1 MGCKL
6 TMTEG
11 LVSVIMSIYNSE
23 KFVAQAIESVQAQTY
38 QNWELI
44 ITDDC
49 STDNGPTIV
58 ESYILRDNR
67 IRLLSMNENGGP
79 GVSRN
84 NSIKKANG
92 QYIAFLDSDDIWLP
106 DKLERQIKIL
116 KETGCGLTY
125 SSYRVC
131 DEEGNMSGAV
141 ICKSRVRYWRMVCDN
156 AIGFL
161 TMMYDRNVTGDALL
175 PEIRKRQ
182 DWGLNIELLKRCR
195 VAYGIKEPL
204 AVYRVRKGS
213 VSRDKFSLVKYN
225 VAIYN
230 KVVGFSKVGSVLFFA
245 FIFMPFYSG
254 KKVLNVLD
262 NIRFRL
268 FPCKF

>member
-1 MGCKL
+1 
-6 TMTEG
+6 MTNG
-11 LVSVIMSIYNSE
+11 LVSIICSIYNSE

-38 QNWELI
+38 HNWELV

-49 STDNGPTIV
+49 STDNGPDIV
-58 ESYILRDNR
+58 TFYAAKDPR
-67 IRLLSMNENGGP
+67 IRLLRLERNGGP

-84 NSIKKANG
+84 NSISSANG

-106 DKLERQIKIL
+106 DKLERQIKIM
-116 KETGCGLTY
+116 KETGCGMTY

-131 DEEGNMSGAV
+131 DEEGNMTGAV

-161 TMMYDRNVTGDALL
+161 TMMYDRKVTGDALL

-195 VAYGIKEPL
+195 VAYGIREPL
-204 AVYRVRKGS
+204 AIYRIRKGS

-225 VAIYN
+225 VAIYRQ
-230 KVVGFSKVGSVLFFA
+230 VVGFSKVGSVLFFT
-245 FIFMPFYSG
+245 FVFMPFYSG
-254 KKVLNVLD
+254 KKVLNLFD
-262 NIRFRL
+262 NIRIRL
-268 FPCKF
+268 FSCKS